1 MTITIS
7 GKDFKL
13 TPAIKQ
19 YVTEK
24 FTKLGKFNPDVTR
37 IGVELDVDHNVTKG
51 KKFRVEVW
59 VYLPSKTIEAGLKA
73 EHMEE
78 AIDLVPVAAS
88 SPPAIT
94 ASSRARRMTRTSA
107 TVTSSRPSM
116 PSRTPWRMRPS
127 AGSLFRIQS
136 VT

>member
-78 AIDLVPVAAS
+78 AIDLVYPKLERQLIKQKEIRKSKAV
-88 SPPAIT
+88 
-94 ASSRARRMTRTSA
+94 RRQKI
-107 TVTSSRPSM
+107 
-116 PSRTPWRMRPS
+116 
-127 AGSLFRIQS
+127 GK
-136 VT
+136 